1 MKHKTS
7 SYKIRRALR
16 FIFSIIQVILD
27 VLLFNLCL
35 SLTHTSLSFA
45 ACAFLT
51 GTMMTFFF
59 FSRLYGFILWTFHD
73 EMTAVLRSW
82 VLIFIVS
89 AVFMYA
95 YGLSVPFIYFFV
107 ALALF
112 IPVTLTARYFFRRI
126 LFSLRLLSTSVI
138 IVGSGMAAEM
148 FAENISVSPFISRRV
163 VGFLDD
169 DESKQNKILSG
180 VHVLG
185 KLKDFQRIQSEV
197 HADEAVIALPKTS
210 RQNIE
215 DTLNLIED
223 TVSRVLYIPDMYMLR
238 TYPAFIRRFEY
249 IPVISTSQGLL
260 NPMNRFVKAIMD
272 YAGGFIALILLSPL
286 MIYVALKIKLE
297 DKGSILFRHKRI
309 GADLKPFYVYKFR
322 SMVPN
327 AEEVLKEMLKDEK
340 LRREFEEAFKF
351 KDDPRITKV
360 GKFLRKTSLDEL
372 PQIFNVL
379 KGEMS
384 LIGARPVVQKEI
396 DLYYGYK
403 TAKQIFHVKPGMTGL
418 WQVSGRNDVE
428 DYNKRIEYDLY
439 YACNWS
445 VWLDIVIVFGTVKAI
460 FSGKGAY

>member
-1 MKHKTS
+1 MKQFFSPKF
-7 SYKIRRALR
+7 RRALR
-16 FIFSIIQVILD
+16 FIFSIIQIIFD
-27 VLLFNLCL
+27 IMLFNLCL
-35 SLTHTSLSFA
+35 SPMYTSLTFGL
-45 ACAFLT
+45 CAFLT
-51 GTMMTFFF
+51 GTMAIFFF

-73 EMTAVLRSW
+73 EMTAVVRSW
-82 VLIFIVS
+82 VFIALVS
-89 AVFMYA
+89 IVFLYISKFS
-95 YGLSVPFIYFFV
+95 GSFILFI
-107 ALALF
+107 ALLALF
-112 IPVTLTARYFFRRI
+112 IPVTLAARYLFRRI
-126 LFSLRLLSTSVI
+126 LFSVGLLSTSVI

-148 FAENISVSPFISRRV
+148 FAENISVSPFIARRV
-163 VGFLDD
+163 IGFLDD

-185 KLKDFQRIQSEV
+185 RLKDFQRIQSEV
-197 HADEAVIALPKTS
+197 QADEAVIALPKTS

-223 TVSRVLYIPDMYMLR
+223 NVKRVLYIPDMYMLKA
-238 TYPAFIRRFEY
+238 YPAQIRRFEY

-260 NPMNRFVKAIMD
+260 NPMNRFIKATMD
-272 YAGGFIALILLSPL
+272 YIGGFFALIVFSPL
-286 MIYVALKIKLE
+286 MLYVALKIKRE
-297 DKGSILFRHKRI
+297 DKGNILFRHKRI
-309 GADLKPFYVYKFR
+309 GRDLKPFYVYKFR
-322 SMVPN
+322 SMIPN

-351 KDDPRITKV
+351 KDDPRITEI

-384 LIGARPVVQKEI
+384 LVGSRPIVQKEV

-403 TAKQIFHVKPGMTGL
+403 TAKQIFHAKPGMTGL

-428 DYNKRIEYDLY
+428 DYDQRIEYDLY
-439 YACNWS
+439 YICNWS
-445 VWLDIVIVFGTVKAI
+445 AWLDIIIMFRTVKAI